1 MDLNMRLMPVER
13 NTLVQSVVDQIVVLI
28 KDGTLAP
35 GDRLPPE
42 RDLMKRLAVGR
53 STIREALRSLAMMNL
68 VDLRPGQGSF
78 VKDLG
83 VQTVIRPDLLTMLL
97 DRSVTVD
104 LLEVRKLIEPATVE
118 LAAHRATAADL
129 ETLQAI
135 LDRCQTAHAAGEP
148 TAELSAQLHVAIA
161 RCTHNG
167 VLVMFMESI
176 LGLLTER
183 GSKLEHVSGFTDWE
197 LASHQEIVDAVRA
210 RDAHLAHRLMS
221 HHLEES
227 ARRLLD
233 SLDPISGTN

>member
-13 NTLVQSVVDQIVVLI
+13 NTLVQSVVDQFTALI

-35 GDRLPPE
+35 GDRLPSE
-42 RDLMKRLAVGR
+42 RELMKRLAVGR

-83 VQTVIRPDLLTMLL
+83 VQTVIRPDLLAILL

-118 LAAHRATAADL
+118 LAAHRATAEDL
-129 ETLQAI
+129 ENLQTI
-135 LDRCQTAHAAGEP
+135 LERCRSARAAGEP
-148 TAELSAQLHVAIA
+148 TAELSAQFHVAIA

-183 GSKLEHVSGFTDWE
+183 GSKLEHIPGFTGWE
-197 LASHQEIVDAVRA
+197 ATSHREIADALQA
-210 RDAHLAHRLMS
+210 RDAHQAHRLMS
-221 HHLEES
+221 RHLEES
-227 ARRLLD
+227 ARQLLD
-233 SLDPISGTN
+233 SLDPMSGTN